1 METTINLN
9 KFKLNDF
16 ISAIEAFSSDM
27 SGGQDP
33 RALIC
38 VVEENGTAPGFGE
51 VESERNII
59 DDINKEKTVVFP
71 FSGPGCD
78 EYIDCADGARIILEK
93 EVDEDGCIIVESPLG
108 ETDIAGVLLQKNGEE
123 IIIKSGI
130 LYGGGCM
137 CPPSFEV
144 VETEEFDQ
152 KISVYIKKFIM

>member
-9 KFKLNDF
+9 DFKLNDF
-16 ISAIEAFSSDM
+16 ISTIESFVSDM

-59 DDINKEKTVVFP
+59 DDINREKTVVFP
-71 FSGPGCD
+71 FSGPGGD
-78 EYIDCADGARIILEK
+78 EYIDCADGTRIILEK
-93 EVDEDGCIIVESPLG
+93 EVDEDDCVIVESPLG
-108 ETDIAGVLLQKNGEE
+108 ETDTAGITLHKNGDK
-123 IIIKSGI
+123 ITIKSGI
-130 LYGGGCM
+130 FYGGGCM

-144 VETEEFDQ
+144 EETEEFDP
-152 KISVYIKKFIM
+152 KISNFIKKFII